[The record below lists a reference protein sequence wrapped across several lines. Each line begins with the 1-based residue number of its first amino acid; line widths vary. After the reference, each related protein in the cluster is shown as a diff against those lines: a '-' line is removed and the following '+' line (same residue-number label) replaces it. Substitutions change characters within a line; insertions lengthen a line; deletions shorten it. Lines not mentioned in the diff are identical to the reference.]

1 MNPRHAAALA
11 LVGWLMMTPPTARD
25 GKILYNAP
33 LADWE
38 HERGGDTEAQCRA
51 NIENLLRGIKK
62 AYPDTLKEEKM
73 ASGSRRQ
80 MYLHRRSAPQ
90 EKISDETPPRCRASL
105 GRVVS
110 DGAAASNLR
119 ELQPVLPAGPA

>member
-1 MNPRHAAALA
+1 MKLRHAAALA

-62 AYPDTLKEEKM
+62 AYPDSLKEEKWQ
-73 ASGSRRQ
+73 AVR
-80 MYLHRRSAPQ
+80 AA
-90 EKISDETPPRCRASL
+90 KCISTDDPRL
-105 GRVVS
+105 KKK
-110 DGAAASNLR
+110 
-119 ELQPVLPAGPA
+119 